1 MRCDYHS
8 TNDTATELVRKGNLV
23 EGTVVITDDQT
34 AGRGQRGTRWVTSPG
49 ENLTFS
55 LVLRPAFLAASEQFL
70 LSQAIALGVLRFV
83 SDFANQA
90 QIKWP
95 NDLFVNQ
102 MKLGGILIEN
112 AWQGSR
118 MSHAIVG
125 IGLNIN
131 QVEFGSGP
139 FVKAKNPALRATSL
153 RLETG
158 KSFELTALLPDLL
171 QALEQG

>member
-1 MRCDYHS
+1 
-8 TNDTATELVRKGNLV
+8 
-23 EGTVVITDDQT
+23 
-34 AGRGQRGTRWVTSPG
+34 
-49 ENLTFS
+49 
-55 LVLRPAFLAASEQFL
+55 
-70 LSQAIALGVLRFV
+70 
-83 SDFANQA
+83 
-90 QIKWP
+90 
-95 NDLFVNQ
+95 
-102 MKLGGILIEN
+102 
-112 AWQGSR
+112 

-171 QALEQG
+171 QALEQIYLRLRAGQYQQIQSDYQAALLGFMESRLFRANGEIFEGVVKGITTSGKLCIQKKNGLQKEYDIREVEWLWSDLRSSQGMP